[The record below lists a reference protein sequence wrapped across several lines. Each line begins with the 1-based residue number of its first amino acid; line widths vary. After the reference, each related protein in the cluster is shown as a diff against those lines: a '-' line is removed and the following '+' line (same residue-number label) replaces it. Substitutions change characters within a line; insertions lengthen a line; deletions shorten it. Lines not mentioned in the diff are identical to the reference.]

1 MRKSVL
7 QEDIPAARLSMRGS
21 ALIDL
26 DTKDTKEKKD
36 YMKIVGLEKA
46 TTALTEAADVGVF
59 HEESVNLVERN
70 TAEQFLRRLVDQWQ
84 RIYVNRQ

>member
-1 MRKSVL
+1 MRKSARVLLNRAAILCSQKSAGSPMRKSVL

-36 YMKIVGLEKA
+36 YRVCIKIKVHEK
-46 TTALTEAADVGVF
+46 
-59 HEESVNLVERN
+59 
-70 TAEQFLRRLVDQWQ
+70 
-84 RIYVNRQ
+84 I